1 MVEKMYLPEIFEE
14 KNTEKL
20 YQLVEKYPLGTLVTH
35 STNGIEANHLP
46 FKLLHEPKSNHAIL
60 IAHIARNNELH
71 TLIGSGTD
79 VLVIFQGE
87 QGYISPNWYPS
98 KQLHHRHVPT
108 WNYQVVHVKGKI
120 TFLEDEK
127 SLRGILAKLTRTHEA
142 KQEKPW
148 KMSDAPSD
156 YIAAELKEII
166 GIEIE
171 IQHMIGKFKLSQN
184 RDQSDAVNVVNNL
197 EKQGQIQLA
206 EAVKQYIED

>member
-1 MVEKMYLPEIFEE
+1 M
-14 KNTEKL
+14 
-20 YQLVEKYPLGTLVTH
+20 
-35 STNGIEANHLP
+35 IE
-46 FKLLHEPKSNHAIL
+46 
-60 IAHIARNNELH
+60 
-71 TLIGSGTD
+71 SGTD

-120 TFLEDEK
+120 KFLEDEK

-184 RDQSDAVNVVNNL
+184 RDQADAVNVVNNL

>member
-1 MVEKMYLPEIFEE
+1 MEDIKESNIAVETECVEL
-14 KNTEKL
+14 KNI
-20 YQLVEKYPLGTLVTH
+20 KYKTMMMNGHPLKETVM
-35 STNGIEANHLP
+35 
-46 FKLLHEPKSNHAIL
+46 SNDFAGL
-60 IAHIARNNELH
+60 
-71 TLIGSGTD
+71 D
-79 VLVIFQGE
+79 
-87 QGYISPNWYPS
+87 
-98 KQLHHRHVPT
+98 K
-108 WNYQVVHVKGKI
+108 
-120 TFLEDEK
+120 FLEDEK

-184 RDQSDAVNVVNNL
+184 RDQADAVNVVNNL